1 MIMKYFDSVILQEEV
16 AVTDSDFEI
25 EKKQCQCEES
35 NLKKDLELAD
45 KVGISDASDDK
56 SDLDLTS
63 NVDDQTIEA
72 CTSDVDLPT
81 EPNTPTIMSQTSH
94 STIADVEKRLQVQL
108 HQHQMSIPS
117 QISTFDIQNTP
128 KPKRKYLVDESQI
141 MPCLTKMSSTTRTIE
156 SWPSRISNKGKS
168 KEHVIVNPLTVL

>member
-1 MIMKYFDSVILQEEV
+1 MARDVLAVPASGVEVEQLFNMACNIYHYCYSRLKPEVISKLMIMKYFNSVILQEEV

-45 KVGISDASDDK
+45 KVGISDASDDE

-72 CTSDVDLPT
+72 CTSDVNLPT
-81 EPNTPTIMSQTSH
+81 EP
-94 STIADVEKRLQVQL
+94 
-108 HQHQMSIPS
+108 
-117 QISTFDIQNTP
+117 
-128 KPKRKYLVDESQI
+128 
-141 MPCLTKMSSTTRTIE
+141 
-156 SWPSRISNKGKS
+156 
-168 KEHVIVNPLTVL
+168 